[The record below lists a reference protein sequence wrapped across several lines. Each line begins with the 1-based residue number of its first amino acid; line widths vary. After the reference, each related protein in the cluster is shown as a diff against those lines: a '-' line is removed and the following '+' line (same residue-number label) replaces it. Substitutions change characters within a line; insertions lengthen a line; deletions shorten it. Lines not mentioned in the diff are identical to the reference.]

1 MLQRAIFFL
10 RIFTQKRFR
19 KKGKIWRKLGDLQS
33 KHTSVKKELPVRNQ
47 TGLGKNN
54 VDVKNGQ
61 QRYNNYSWLF
71 CRHFVFLRNL

>member
-54 VDVKNGQ
+54 VDV
-61 QRYNNYSWLF
+61 
-71 CRHFVFLRNL
+71 